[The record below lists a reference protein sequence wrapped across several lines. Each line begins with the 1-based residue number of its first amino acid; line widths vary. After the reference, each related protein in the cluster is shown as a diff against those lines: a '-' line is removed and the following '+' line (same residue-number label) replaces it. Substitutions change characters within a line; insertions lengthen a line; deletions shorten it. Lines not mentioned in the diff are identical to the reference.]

1 MTDEQRILKLLPF
14 EELLLMAAEEAIEKA
29 QACLKLHRAMTG
41 LNPTPKSF
49 DECLA
54 DLVEEMADD
63 EFCTELLTMS
73 MGVETTRAQIE
84 EIRRQKT
91 ARWLIRLNG
100 AQRR

>member
-1 MTDEQRILKLLPF
+1 MTDEQKILELMPF

-29 QACLKLHRAMTG
+29 QACLKLHRALTG

-63 EFCTELLTMS
+63 ELCTELLTMS
-73 MGVETTRAQIE
+73 MGVETTRKQIE
-84 EIRRQKT
+84 EIRREKT
-91 ARWLIRLNG
+91 ARWMGRLNG
-100 AQRR
+100 ERTK